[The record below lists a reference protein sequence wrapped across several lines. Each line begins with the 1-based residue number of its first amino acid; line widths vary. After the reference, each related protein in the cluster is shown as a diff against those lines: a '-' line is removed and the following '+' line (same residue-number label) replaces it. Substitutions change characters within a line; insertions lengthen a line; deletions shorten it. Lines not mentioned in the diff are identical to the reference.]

1 MLNIGFLR
9 VEFLFLFLEV
19 HPADIADGYDGT
31 YDTYHTKR
39 IGAGISQCNGV
50 SRIVIW
56 FRASCAAPRPGVLVT
71 APIENYLLSLASLS
85 LVNEVDAQC
94 YCDIQQYDA
103 DSKHVQPHT
112 PFLKGREEGGP
123 DLQTDTEYK

>member
-1 MLNIGFLR
+1 MMEPMI
-9 VEFLFLFLEV
+9 
-19 HPADIADGYDGT
+19 PT
-31 YDTYHTKR
+31 TKR

-50 SRIVIW
+50 SRIVY
-56 FRASCAAPRPGVLVT
+56 LVQGLLVRHLT
-71 APIENYLLSLASLS
+71 RSIGYGTIENTYYHWQVYPS
-85 LVNEVDAQC
+85 VNEVDAQC